1 MKAPTDTATAFPLV
15 LVSLMKG
22 VLWRE
27 DDERRWSQLLSLQA
41 RVRDHVVPLGLA
53 LEVDEADGYAFL
65 RQRPQEPGEEPLPRL
80 VPRRPLGFK
89 VSLLLVLLR
98 KKVAETEAGGGDRRV
113 VLRKED
119 LVDLLRQFLPTTTNE
134 AKLVDQIG
142 AHLNKVVELGFLR
155 PLRGREDEYEVVR
168 LIKAFVDG
176 EWLEKLLAVYRPL
189 PEASGAEPEGAREAG
204 R

>member
-1 MKAPTDTATAFPLV
+1 MTAPTDTATAFPLI
-15 LVSLMKG
+15 LVTLMRG

-27 DDERRWSQLLSLQA
+27 DDERRWAQLLSLQA
-41 RVRDHVVPLGLA
+41 RVRDHVAPLGLT
-53 LEVDEADGYAFL
+53 LEIDEPDGYAFL

-80 VPRRPLGFK
+80 VPRRPLGFA

-98 KKVAETEAGGGDRRV
+98 KKVAETDAGGGDRRV
-113 VLRKED
+113 VLRKDD
-119 LVDLLRQFLPTTTNE
+119 LVDLLRQFLPATTNE

-155 PLRGREDEYEVVR
+155 PLRGREEEYEVVR

-176 EWLEKLLAVYRPL
+176 EWLEQLLAVYRPL
-189 PEASGAEPEGAREAG
+189 AEPSGAEPEGTREAG

>member
-1 MKAPTDTATAFPLV
+1 MTQATDTAAALSPI

-41 RVRDHVVPLGLA
+41 RVRDHVALLGLA
-53 LEVDEADGYAFL
+53 LEIDEADGYAFL
-65 RQRPQEPGEEPLPRL
+65 RQRPEEEGEEPLPRL
-80 VPRRPLGFK
+80 VPRRPLSFP

-98 KKVAETEAGGGDRRV
+98 KKVAEADAGGGDRRV
-113 VLRKED
+113 VLRRDD
-119 LVDLLRQFLPTTTNE
+119 LVELLRQFLPTTNNE
-134 AKLVDQIG
+134 ARLFDHIVG
-142 AHLNKVVELGFLR
+142 HVNKVVELGFLR
-155 PLRGREDEYEVVR
+155 PLRGREGEYEVVR

-176 EWLEKLLAVYRPL
+176 EWLERLLATYRPL
-189 PEASGAEPEGAREAG
+189 ASGAQEESG

>member
-1 MKAPTDTATAFPLV
+1 MTAPTDTGTAFPLV
-15 LVSLMKG
+15 LVTLMKG

-41 RVRDHVVPLGLA
+41 RVRDHVAPLGLA
-53 LEVDEADGYAFL
+53 LEIDEADGYAFL

-80 VPRRPLGFK
+80 VPRRPLGFP

-98 KKVAETEAGGGDRRV
+98 KKIAEADAGGGDRRV
-113 VLRKED
+113 VLRKDD

-155 PLRGREDEYEVVR
+155 PLRGREEEYEVIR

-176 EWLEKLLAVYRPL
+176 AWLEQLLATYRPL
-189 PEASGAEPEGAREAG
+189 AEASGAEPEGTREAD

>member
-1 MKAPTDTATAFPLV
+1 MTAPTDTATAFPLV
-15 LVSLMKG
+15 LVTLMKG

-41 RVRDHVVPLGLA
+41 RVRDHVAPLGLA
-53 LEVDEADGYAFL
+53 LEIDEADGYAFL
-65 RQRPQEPGEEPLPRL
+65 RQRPQEPGEEALPRL
-80 VPRRPLGFK
+80 VPRRPLGFP

-98 KKVAETEAGGGDRRV
+98 KKVAEADAGGGDRRV
-113 VLRKED
+113 VLRKDEI
-119 LVDLLRQFLPTTTNE
+119 VDLLRRFLPTTTNE

-142 AHLNKVVELGFLR
+142 THLNKVVELGFLR
-155 PLRGREDEYEVVR
+155 QLRGREGEYEVVR

-176 EWLEKLLAVYRPL
+176 EWLEQILAAYRPL
-189 PEASGAEPEGAREAG
+189 AEPSSADAEGTPEAG